1 MRARR
6 MKDNMEYINKEYEK
20 YAIDILK
27 HYRELKLFIKST
39 SDRNV
44 LNISHKDIEDTKGL
58 VDKLDKAINMLNPIQ
73 KKIIKLR
80 YLERLDWQ
88 LTSESMG
95 CSKRTAHNRNK
106 EAVSIVVQALFSEK
120 IEKENL
126 F

>member
-1 MRARR
+1 
-6 MKDNMEYINKEYEK
+6 MEYINKEYEK